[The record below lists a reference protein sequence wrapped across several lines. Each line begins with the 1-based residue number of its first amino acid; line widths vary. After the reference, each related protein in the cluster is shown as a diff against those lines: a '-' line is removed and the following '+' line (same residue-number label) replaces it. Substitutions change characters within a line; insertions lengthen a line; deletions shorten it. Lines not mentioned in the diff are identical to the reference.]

1 MENSNGCAETLS
13 KRHVYGYPV
22 IAVLTGLAAGGLH
35 VFSGPDHLAALA
47 PIALERPVR
56 AARTGGYWG
65 LGHGIGV
72 AAVGGLGL
80 WLRSLVDVEGWSA
93 WAEFSVGVLLIG
105 VGAWAVV
112 RSRRLEIHAHEHD
125 HREATHAHLHAHDG
139 RPNGHRHAAIG
150 IGMLHGVA
158 GTGHLFGVVPALAL
172 PVQEAVLYL
181 IAYLGSAVAAM
192 AGFAWVLGIAARRGG
207 PGSIRRL
214 MLASGALAAAVGGVW
229 LVRSWPL

>member
-1 MENSNGCAETLS
+1 MVAGPLCPRGASSVA
-13 KRHVYGYPV
+13 PV

-47 PIALERPVR
+47 PVALERPGQ

-72 AAVGGLGL
+72 VTIGGLGL
-80 WLRSLVDVEGWSA
+80 WLRSFVDVEAWSA
-93 WAEFSVGVLLIG
+93 WAEFSVGILLIL
-105 VGAWAVV
+105 VGGWAVV
-112 RSRRLEIHAHEHD
+112 RSQRLEIHAHEHD
-125 HREATHAHLHAHDG
+125 HREATHAHLHAHG
-139 RPNGHRHAAIG
+139 GSPNGHKHAAMG

-172 PVQEAVLYL
+172 PVPEAALYL
-181 IAYLGSAVAAM
+181 SAYLASAVAAM
-192 AGFAWVLGIAARRGG
+192 AGFAWVLGVAARRGG
-207 PGSIRRL
+207 PGSIRWL
-214 MLASGALAAAVGGVW
+214 MLGSGAVAVIVGGIW